1 MVRRYRAAPE
11 QTPTRHHTRTSRME
25 PLQVTRHDRDDRSV
39 LVLVGALDV
48 ATAPGFRQTL
58 QETQYGGGRRVVLD
72 LGGLEF
78 LDSFGL
84 GVIIG
89 GLRRA
94 RTHGG
99 SLTLEVPTDS
109 RVRHVFEVTGL
120 DDLLGVASGPG
131 DAAPGH

>member
-1 MVRRYRAAPE
+1 
-11 QTPTRHHTRTSRME
+11 ME
-25 PLQVTRHDRDDRSV
+25 PLQVARHDGADRIV
-39 LVLVGALDV
+39 LALVGALDV

-58 QETQYGGGRRVVLD
+58 QEAQYGGGRRVVLD
-72 LGGLEF
+72 LRGLEF

-84 GVIIG
+84 GVIVG

-99 SLTLEVPTDS
+99 SLTVEVPADS

-120 DDLLGVASGPG
+120 EELLGITPPPGDGGPG
-131 DAAPGH
+131 Y

>member
-1 MVRRYRAAPE
+1 MDA
-11 QTPTRHHTRTSRME
+11 
-25 PLQVTRHDRDDRSV
+25 LQVARHDGADRTV
-39 LVLVGALDV
+39 LALVGALDV

-58 QETQYGGGRRVVLD
+58 QEVQYGGGRSVVLD
-72 LGGLEF
+72 LRELEF

-84 GVIIG
+84 GVIVG

-99 SLTLEVPTDS
+99 SLTVEVPDGS

-120 DDLLGVASGPG
+120 DEPLGMTPPGGRSAS
-131 DAAPGH
+131 DH

>member
-1 MVRRYRAAPE
+1 
-11 QTPTRHHTRTSRME
+11 ME
-25 PLQVTRHDRDDRSV
+25 PLQVDRHDRGDRTV

-58 QETQYGGGRRVVLD
+58 QEAQYGGGREVVLD
-72 LGGLEF
+72 LAGLEF

-89 GLRRA
+89 GLKRA

-99 SLTLEVPTDS
+99 SLSLEVPAAS

-120 DDLLGVASGPG
+120 DALLGVAIGPG
-131 DAAPGH
+131 EGEPGH